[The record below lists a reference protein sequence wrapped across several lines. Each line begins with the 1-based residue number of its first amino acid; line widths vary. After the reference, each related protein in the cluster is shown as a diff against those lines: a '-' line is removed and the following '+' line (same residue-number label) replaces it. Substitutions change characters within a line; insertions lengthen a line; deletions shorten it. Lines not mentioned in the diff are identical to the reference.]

1 MENGNLGMDVYV
13 FVKLVMKN
21 LKIEISRRNNCKY
34 TPVYLMCIKILP
46 PLLSTSKKN
55 FLASVL

>member
-1 MENGNLGMDVYV
+1 MENGNLGMHVYV

-46 PLLSTSKKN
+46 PPLIYQ
-55 FLASVL
+55 